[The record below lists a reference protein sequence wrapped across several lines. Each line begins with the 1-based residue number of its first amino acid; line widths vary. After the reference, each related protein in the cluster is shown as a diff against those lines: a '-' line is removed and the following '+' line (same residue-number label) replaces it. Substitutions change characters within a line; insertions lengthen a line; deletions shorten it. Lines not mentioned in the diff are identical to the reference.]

1 LKYRCRHTIIEAE
14 QFFHNKTP
22 WPKGITPNGNPF
34 MYNLETLSGVL
45 NVVDG
50 DYIIYSTQGLSQ
62 VIKPDVFTAHYEPI
76 ESE

>member
-1 LKYRCRHTIIEAE
+1 MKYRCRHTIIEAE

-34 MYNLETLSGVL
+34 IYNLETLSGTL

-50 DYIIYSTQGLSQ
+50 DYIVFGSDCDRQ
-62 VIKPDVFTAHYEPI
+62 VIKPHVFTAHYEPI